1 MQDPHV
7 HVFDAVGQLQAAAAA
22 FIARMLGSTSGGS
35 TTRIAL
41 SGGSTPKRVHQLLA
55 STPGVRWEHL
65 HVYWGDE
72 RAVPPHDEQSNYRM
86 AQESLLAHVPVP
98 ANQVHRM
105 RGELDPRHAADEYE
119 LVLRD
124 TFGTHPPDTP
134 SFDVSILGIGAD
146 GHTAS
151 LFPGTA
157 ALHETQRWVVANHV
171 PQLDSWRITLTY
183 PVINS
188 ARITTVLVTGAEKA
202 DAVRRI
208 FDPNEADRPP
218 AAFIRPTGSLHWFL
232 DRAAAR
238 HLPIV
243 DR

>member
-1 MQDPHV
+1 M
-7 HVFDAVGQLQAAAAA
+7 
-22 FIARMLGSTSGGS
+22 
-35 TTRIAL
+35 
-41 SGGSTPKRVHQLLA
+41 
-55 STPGVRWEHL
+55 

-72 RAVPPHDEQSNYRM
+72 RAVPPHDDQSNYRM
-86 AQESLLAHVPVP
+86 ARESLLAHVPIP
-98 ANQVHRM
+98 AEQVHRM
-105 RGELDPRHAADEYE
+105 RGELDPRRAADEYE
-119 LVLRD
+119 LVLRE
-124 TFGTHPPDTP
+124 TFGTRPPDAP

-157 ALHETQRWVVANHV
+157 ALHETRRWVVANHV

-183 PVINS
+183 QVINS

-208 FDPNEADRPP
+208 FDPSEADPPP
-218 AAFIRPTGSLHWFL
+218 AAFIRPAGELHWFL

-238 HLPIV
+238 HLPND